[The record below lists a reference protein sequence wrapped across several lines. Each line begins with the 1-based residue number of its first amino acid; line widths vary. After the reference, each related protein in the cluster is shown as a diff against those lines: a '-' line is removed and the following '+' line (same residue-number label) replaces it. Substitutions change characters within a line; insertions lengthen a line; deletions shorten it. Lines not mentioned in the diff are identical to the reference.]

1 MIQYALKCSNGHTF
15 DSWFQSAA
23 AYDKLASTGM
33 VTCAVCGCADVEKAI
48 MTPRV
53 RPAREAVAKTIAPM
67 PEAETIDVAAPAPDI
82 EKVLAELRRKVE
94 ENSDYVGKDFASEAR
109 KIHLGDAPERA
120 IYGEAK
126 PDEAQAL
133 IDDGVPVA
141 PLPFVPSRK
150 TN

>member
-23 AYDKLASTGM
+23 AYDKLASAGM
-33 VTCAVCGCADVEKAI
+33 VTCAVCGCSQVEKAI

-53 RPAREAVAKTIAPM
+53 RPARTANARSEAPM
-67 PEAETIDVAAPAPDI
+67 PEAAPINVATPTPEVA
-82 EKVLAELRRKVE
+82 EVLSELRRKVE

-109 KIHLGDAPERA
+109 KIHLGDAPERS
-120 IYGEAK
+120 IYGEARPEDAK
-126 PDEAQAL
+126 AL
-133 IDDGVPVA
+133 IEDGVPVA
-141 PLPFVPSRK
+141 PLPFIPSRK